1 MTYNFNNSVW
11 NNLDLIFPE
20 GGTVLEDVWYTNR
33 QLRNMNLPFIV
44 SREETHARDM
54 VKSYE
59 EIVWKND
66 GSMERIPFYNIY
78 IEDLVD
84 NIPLF
89 NDFGQKTYNNYIQN
103 KNGNSLLAF
112 QDVHTDY
119 QYL

>member
-1 MTYNFNNSVW
+1 MTYNFNNLVW

-78 IEDLVD
+78 IEFIVCK
-84 NIPLF
+84 F
-89 NDFGQKTYNNYIQN
+89 YCFGIYYIYHFA
-103 KNGNSLLAF
+103 KYRSFKCRYTGIYYRIS
-112 QDVHTDY
+112 
-119 QYL
+119 